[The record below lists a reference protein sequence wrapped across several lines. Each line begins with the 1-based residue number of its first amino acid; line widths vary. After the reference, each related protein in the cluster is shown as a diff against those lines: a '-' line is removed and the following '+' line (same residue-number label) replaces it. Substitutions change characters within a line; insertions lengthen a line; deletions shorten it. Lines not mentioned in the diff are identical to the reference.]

1 MSKTPELS
9 REQASLSSG
18 IINQKTQTKP
28 LILFCLSLLKIL
40 KIISLTPLYY
50 PALHAFSKYKGSL
63 TIIVWLPSGKVCKL
77 CL

>member
-18 IINQKTQTKP
+18 IINPKDTNQT
-28 LILFCLSLLKIL
+28 INLFCLSLLKIF

-63 TIIVWLPSGKVCKL
+63 TIIVWLPSGKV
-77 CL
+77 